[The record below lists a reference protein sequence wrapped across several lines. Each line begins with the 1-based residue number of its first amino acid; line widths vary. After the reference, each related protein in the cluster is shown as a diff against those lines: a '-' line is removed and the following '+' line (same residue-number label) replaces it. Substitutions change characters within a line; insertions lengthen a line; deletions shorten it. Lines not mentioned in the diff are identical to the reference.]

1 MDDSSA
7 LCPCQSGQEYAE
19 CCGRFHRGDAAAG
32 TAEELMRSRY
42 SAFAVGAEDYLLQ
55 TWYSETRPTAVE
67 LDPKQKWTG
76 LEILGTRKGGPQD
89 KMGTVEFTA
98 RFRQDG
104 ADHEHHEVSTFVRDD
119 GGSWVYREALS
130 LE

>member
-1 MDDSSA
+1 
-7 LCPCQSGQEYAE
+7 
-19 CCGRFHRGDAAAG
+19 
-32 TAEELMRSRY
+32 MRSRY

-55 TWYSETRPTAVE
+55 TWYVETRPTAVE

-76 LEILGTRKGGPQD
+76 LEILGTRKGGQQD

-98 RFRQDG
+98 RFRKDG

-119 GGSWVYREALS
+119 GGRWVYREALS